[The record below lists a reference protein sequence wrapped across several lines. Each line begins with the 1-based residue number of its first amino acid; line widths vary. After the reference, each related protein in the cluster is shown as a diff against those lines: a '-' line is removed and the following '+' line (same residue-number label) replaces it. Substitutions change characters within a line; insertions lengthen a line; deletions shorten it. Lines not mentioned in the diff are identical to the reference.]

1 MLARLKKNDV
11 VVVIAGENKGHQGP
25 IIAIDRKNDRV
36 KVRGVAVATRH
47 QKPKSNKD
55 VGKIVKEEAYIPAC
69 KVMPVC
75 PETKTGCRVQVSL
88 NEQGERVRMSHHARI
103 EL

>member
-11 VVVIAGENKGHQGP
+11 VVVISGDDKGKQGQ
-25 IIAIDRKNDRV
+25 IIAIDKTNDRV
-36 KVRGVAVATRH
+36 KVRGVAIVTRH

-55 VGKIVKEEAYIPAC
+55 VGKRVQEEAYILAC

-75 PETKTGCRVQVSL
+75 PETKKACRVQVRL
-88 NEQGERVRMSHHARI
+88 NDQGEKVRMSHRAQV